1 MWKVRIYK
9 GFGVE
14 TETVIPDSLAQ
25 AIFTNNNLGC
35 SKDYPNTKIF
45 FDNKR
50 TLVFDRVL
58 ADKEDMKNE

>member
-14 TETVIPDSLAQ
+14 TENVIPDSLAQ

-45 FDNKR
+45 FR
-50 TLVFDRVL
+50 
-58 ADKEDMKNE
+58 